1 MGCRVML
8 IRQKPHPSTGI
19 EIANHE
25 LVMRMPRLLS
35 LASLL
40 LAIGCASE
48 YAYFPTTNATA
59 TIQGLVAA
67 EYPIPP
73 DAPQGD
79 VRIASYG
86 IAEVSPARNPH
97 QTLRALHLR
106 VVVANDSATPWTFD
120 VREQGLDVAGRGL
133 LAPAFSSAS
142 AGGQPPLVTI
152 DPKGKRVVDL
162 FFVLP
167 PDLQR
172 ASAIPEFDAL
182 WRVSTASGPI
192 AQRTPFE
199 RLLVEPADYY
209 GYWDYGP
216 GYYWGGPYWVNP
228 AFAFGGYPYA
238 YIGPRI
244 VVQHG
249 AYSWYGWHGGGAV
262 EWQGGTPHVG
272 APVGHSGGG
281 GHR

>member
-1 MGCRVML
+1 
-8 IRQKPHPSTGI
+8 
-19 EIANHE
+19 
-25 LVMRMPRLLS
+25 MRMPRLVS

-48 YAYFPTTNATA
+48 YAYVPTTNATA
-59 TIQGLVAA
+59 SIKGLVAA
-67 EYPIPP
+67 DYPIPP

-86 IAEVSPARNPH
+86 IAEVTPVAGSH
-97 QTLRALHLR
+97 ETLRALHLR
-106 VVVANDSATPWTFD
+106 VVLANGSATPWTFD
-120 VREQGLDVAGRGL
+120 VREQRVDLAGRGL
-133 LAPAFSSAS
+133 LAAAFSSAS
-142 AGGQPPLVTI
+142 AGGEPPVVTI
-152 DPKGKRVVDL
+152 DPNGKRVVDL

-167 PDLQR
+167 HDLQHER
-172 ASAIPEFDAL
+172 SIPEFDAL
-182 WRVSTASGPI
+182 WNVSTGAGPI

-199 RLLVEPADYY
+199 RLLVQPADYY

-238 YIGPRI
+238 YLGPRI
-244 VVQHG
+244 VIRPG
-249 AYSWYGWHGGGAV
+249 AYSGYGSPGWSGGAA
-262 EWQGGTPHVG
+262 ERQGGPVGVGHVG
-272 APVGHSGGG
+272 APVAPSGGG